1 MDDLGSAPL
10 TRPIRE
16 WVSGLDR
23 GVLWTAR
30 HWLALFNLVVFVY
43 VGLPF
48 AAPVLMA
55 AGMET
60 PARGIYLMYRN
71 LCHQFA
77 FRSWFLFGEQPV
89 YPRAAAGTEWESF
102 QAATGIDERDIAAAR
117 AFVGNDQVGY
127 KVAFCQRDVA
137 IYGGILLAGLAYA
150 GLRLRFKIRPLPWY
164 LWLFL
169 GLGPIA
175 LDGFSQLL
183 TQPPYD
189 LLPGFRE
196 STPFL
201 RTLTGGLFGAMNV
214 WLAYPHLQASMQESA
229 QVLEAKAARIAAQDR
244 SHHGARGQP

>member
-1 MDDLGSAPL
+1 MGA
-10 TRPIRE
+10 
-16 WVSGLDR
+16 LDR
-23 GVLWTAR
+23 SVLWTAR

-48 AAPVLMA
+48 AAPALMA
-55 AGMET
+55 AGIET
-60 PARGIYLMYRN
+60 PARGIYFMYSN

-89 YPRAAAGTEWESF
+89 YPRAAAGTDWESF
-102 QAATGIDERDIAAAR
+102 QSATGIDEGDFAAAR

-137 IYGGILLAGLAYA
+137 IYGGILLAGLVYA
-150 GLRLRFKIRPLPWY
+150 GLRERFKIRPLKWY
-164 LWLFL
+164 FWVLL

-189 LLPGFRE
+189 LLRGFRE

-214 WLAYPHLQASMQESA
+214 WLAYPYLQDSMQESA
-229 QVLEAKAARIAAQDR
+229 QVLEAKAARIAAQDL
-244 SHHGARGQP
+244 SHRGERRER